1 MTDPR
6 TGLPHGAAAQ
16 QSAAASA
23 AFPARWFDAMIL
35 LLALAGTLGGVAG
48 GPRLGDHEALVAQCA
63 RDMRLSGQWLVPHYL
78 GDPYVRKPPLPYWLI
93 AGLSFIMPADPAT
106 GLPVTTVTARLPS
119 ALAALGTVLLLWRLA
134 ASMLGVRGGRVTAVV
149 ASSCV
154 FFLLYAV
161 NATVEMILVFC
172 CTWAHLHFWLA
183 LRHPV
188 HSRRRRL
195 HLALFYFAMGAG
207 MMAKGPF
214 PLAMVALPIAVWWY
228 LVRPLR
234 MIARDGPAAWR
245 TASVRFLRDL
255 WPRTVQ
261 AFREL
266 WLLPGLVVFAL
277 CFVPWMIAVGL
288 RHPDAWDLWNWQY
301 WQRAQGDYEDS
312 RPRGPLYY
320 VPIVGGLIMPWLHL
334 VFEAAAAPWLG
345 RYARHRQ
352 ALLYAGL
359 WALIGFGVVS
369 AMSFKKPYYVGP
381 ALPGLVLLLG
391 AAAERF
397 YSSPLRRPRLA
408 RAVWIVLVLAGAGLV
423 AGGYV
428 ALSRE
433 IPRAAGGMAAVACAA
448 LVLMAT
454 AGLMLRRGRPWP
466 AFGLTAVSSVAVF
479 LSAWFFCGAT
489 LDNTAKVATLAR
501 VLDEADI
508 PETAL
513 VAWASRRPDAR
524 LSFYYNRRT
533 RQMIQPAEIVTAFVD
548 RTGRRLSLE
557 SMVARRARELLAGPQ
572 PVYIILDREEY
583 ERAAMLGMTAT
594 ARVVGFAPDPDD
606 ADSDWMVITREPA
619 ASAPAASSPASGRGP
634 GRPT

>member
-1 MTDPR
+1 MTHPTAGR
-6 TGLPHGAAAQ
+6 ARSTVLSPAETAT
-16 QSAAASA
+16 A
-23 AFPARWFDAMIL
+23 AFRIRRIDAAIL

-93 AGLSFIMPADPAT
+93 AGLSYIMPSDPAT
-106 GLPVTTVTARLPS
+106 GLPVTTLTARLPS
-119 ALAALGTVLLLWRLA
+119 ALAALGTILLLWRLA
-134 ASMLGVRGGRVTAVV
+134 ASMLGTRGGRVTAVV

-188 HSRRRRL
+188 HSGRRRL

-245 TASVRFLRDL
+245 TASVRCLRDL

-266 WLLPGLVVFAL
+266 WLLPGLVLFAA
-277 CFVPWMIAVGL
+277 CFVPWMVAVGM

-334 VFEAAAAPWLG
+334 IFEAAAAPWLA

-359 WALIGFGVVS
+359 WALIGFLVVS

-381 ALPGLVLLLG
+381 AIPGLVLLLG
-391 AAAERF
+391 AVAERF
-397 YSSPLRRPRLA
+397 YSTPIRRPRLA
-408 RAVWIVLVLAGAGLV
+408 RAVWIILVLGGVGLV
-423 AGGYV
+423 AGGYF

-433 IPRAAGGMAAVACAA
+433 IPRAAGGLAAVASAA
-448 LVLMAT
+448 VVLLAA
-454 AGLMLRRGRPWP
+454 AGLVLRRGRPWT
-466 AFGLTAVSSVAVF
+466 AFGMTAASSVVVF
-479 LSAWFFCGAT
+479 LAAWFFCGAT
-489 LDNTAKVATLAR
+489 LDNVGKVADLAR

-508 PETAL
+508 PDATPI
-513 VAWASRRPDAR
+513 AWVSRRPDAR
-524 LSFYYNRRT
+524 LSFYFNRRT
-533 RQMIQPAEIVTAFVD
+533 RQMIQPAEIVTAFVE
-548 RTGRRLSLE
+548 RTGHMLSLE
-557 SMVARRARELLAGPQ
+557 SMVARRARELLSSPQ
-572 PVYIILDREEY
+572 PVYLILDREEY
-583 ERAAMLGMTAT
+583 ERAAMLGMTAS

-606 ADSDWMVITREPA
+606 VDSDWLVITRDPA
-619 ASAPAASSPASGRGP
+619 ASAPAAPVPGAAPGP
-634 GRPT
+634 HRPS